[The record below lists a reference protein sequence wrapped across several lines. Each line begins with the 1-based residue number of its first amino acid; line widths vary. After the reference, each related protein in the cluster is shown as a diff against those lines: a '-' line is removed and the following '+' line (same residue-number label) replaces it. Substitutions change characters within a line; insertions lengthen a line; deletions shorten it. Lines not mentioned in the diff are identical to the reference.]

1 MKAVLM
7 SIRPKWIAKILNG
20 EKTIEVRKSFTA
32 SYRGWVYIY
41 CTKDNELLCQLD
53 NEWNTIKVVR
63 GAKLKSIYNGK
74 VVARFYCDNV
84 DNYVYGR
91 KWSWKLGEPMWDAD
105 SFYERIL
112 KDACLTNDELR
123 NYVEDVSF
131 SAIHISELEIFDE
144 PKELSEFNVMR
155 EYSNCGRCPHALEIG
170 CSSNGWC
177 GTIKPLTKAPQSRCY
192 IEVDNE

>member
-7 SIRPKWIAKILNG
+7 SIKPKYVAKILNG

-41 CTKDNELLCQLD
+41 CTKDKQGIFKERHNGYTLLNQ
-53 NEWNTIKVVR
+53 NKWIQSEM
-63 GAKLKSIYNGK
+63 NGK

-91 KWSWKLGEPMWDAD
+91 KWSWTLGEPMWDAD

-131 SAIHISELEIFDE
+131 SAIHISNLEIFDK
-144 PKELSEFNVMR
+144 PKELSEFHPYCKDEKC
-155 EYSNCGRCPHALEIG
+155 EYRNNH
-170 CSSNGWC
+170 CSIC
-177 GTIKPLTKAPQSRCY
+177 YRPTLTKAPQSHRF
-192 IEVDNE
+192 IEVDE

>member
-7 SIRPKWIAKILNG
+7 SIRPKWVAKILNG
-20 EKTIEVRKSFTA
+20 EKTIEVRKCFTA

-41 CTKDNELLCQLD
+41 CTKDKKYANLI
-53 NEWNTIKVVR
+53 NR
-63 GAKLKSIYNGK
+63 GGFLTGM

-131 SAIHISELEIFDE
+131 SAIHISKLEIFDK
-144 PKELSEFNVMR
+144 PKELSEFHPYCKDEKC
-155 EYSNCGRCPHALEIG
+155 EYRSNH
-170 CSSNGWC
+170 CSIC
-177 GTIKPLTKAPQSRCY
+177 YRPPLTKAPQSHRF
-192 IEVDNE
+192 IEVDE